1 MPPDRA
7 SPRSIQDTPPA
18 GGTPQILCAFRS
30 SASRQELS
38 SVLAASGY
46 ATATASSLLEVL
58 AAVAEESPELV
69 LLDGQLGDDEIELLH
84 AVRRSAAPGA
94 KIATVL
100 FPATAPSDRL
110 DETARVLGIR
120 LFWGRKL
127 SPRNLQ
133 MLVEDA
139 LAGQGAPSEGELL
152 SLCERTRADNPFVA
166 LGVPRN
172 SQPTEIRRAYERL
185 CSSLQRGVSNVGS
198 PELERVA
205 QRAFADLKTAYSKLS
220 DPESLAAYGHKPD
233 RETGQQRTARK
244 ETAEPNRD
252 SAEAFRT
259 GRAALERR
267 DWRAALKAFRRAVEL
282 DPQDGSHRAFLGWA
296 LYLVYGAEPKALRAA
311 IGHAKRGLQL
321 APGHFRPALIL
332 GKLYQFT
339 NRLDLAERALK
350 RAVQLE
356 PDCIEAVRELR
367 TLRTRR
373 PHAKEL
379 FARTFRSWLP
389 PSLLGSQRR
398 AGRRRRT

>member
-1 MPPDRA
+1 MPPNQA
-7 SPRSIQDTPPA
+7 SPRSIKATPPA
-18 GGTPQILCAFRS
+18 EGRPQILCAFRS

-58 AAVAEESPELV
+58 AAVAEEGPELV

-100 FPATAPSDRL
+100 FPASAPSDQL
-110 DETARVLGIR
+110 DETARMLGVR

-139 LAGQGAPSEGELL
+139 LAGQGAASEGELL

-166 LGVPRN
+166 LGVPPS
-172 SQPTEIRRAYERL
+172 SQPTEIRRTYERL
-185 CSSLQRGVSNVGS
+185 CSSLQRGVCDDAS
-198 PELERVA
+198 PELQRIA

-220 DPESLAAYGHKPD
+220 DPESRAAYGHNPD
-233 RETGQQRTARK
+233 RETGRK
-244 ETAEPNRD
+244 QTEETAEPNRD
-252 SAEAFRT
+252 SSEAFRT
-259 GRAALERR
+259 GQAALGRR
-267 DWRAALKAFRRAVEL
+267 DWGAALKAFRRAVEL
-282 DPQDGSHRAFLGWA
+282 DPQDGSCRAFLGWA

-311 IGHAKRGLQL
+311 IGHAKRGLKL
-321 APGHFRPALIL
+321 APGHFRPALVL

-339 NRLDLAERALK
+339 NRLDLAEKALR
-350 RAVQLE
+350 RAVQLK

-379 FARTFRSWLP
+379 LARKLRCWLP
-389 PSLLGSQRR
+389 SSLRGSQRR
-398 AGRRRRT
+398 AGRHRRT